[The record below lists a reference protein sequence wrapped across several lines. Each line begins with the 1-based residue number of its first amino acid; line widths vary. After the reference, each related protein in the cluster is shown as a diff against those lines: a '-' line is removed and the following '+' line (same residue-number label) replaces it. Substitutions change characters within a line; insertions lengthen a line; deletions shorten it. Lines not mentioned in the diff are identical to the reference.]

1 MKFRASRRRDRLLPV
16 DLTPT
21 IDIVFQLLIFFL
33 TTAQLAQFS
42 RADLDLPFEA
52 GEKTEASEEAGLI
65 VNILPDGTMQVAG
78 ETLDDE
84 SFAIMAEELVMGL
97 DPERLLRLRPLVRAD
112 RNAPAARLNRVLE
125 LLQRAGVPSV
135 RIATNPGGS
144 TR

>member
-1 MKFRASRRRDRLLPV
+1 MKFTRSRRRDRLLPV

-42 RADLDLPFEA
+42 RAELDLPIES
-52 GEKTEASEEAGLI
+52 GEDVEASEEAGLI

-84 SFAIMAEELVMGL
+84 SFAIMAEELVMDL
-97 DPERLLRLRPLVRAD
+97 DADRLLRLQPLVRAD
-112 RNAPAARLNRVLE
+112 RNAPVARLNRVLE

-135 RIATNPGGS
+135 RIATSPGGA
-144 TR
+144 R